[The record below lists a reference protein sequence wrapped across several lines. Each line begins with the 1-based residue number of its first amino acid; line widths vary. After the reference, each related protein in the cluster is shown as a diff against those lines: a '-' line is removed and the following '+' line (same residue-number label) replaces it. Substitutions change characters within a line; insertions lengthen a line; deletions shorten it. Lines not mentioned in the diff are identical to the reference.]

1 MKILLWLKCRT
12 SIKVLF
18 LFFNLYLS
26 VMLIYIQI
34 MNYQT
39 HSGRRQTSALLLIVS
54 AAQRSCLRL
63 SLWWLVPI
71 KTYNSRLIL
80 VLFMLPTWCI
90 VCELDEK
97 RWNTSHANL
106 NRSQG
111 VHKINILTIQKSC
124 VPIPFINMI
133 KIKCIYSLFNI
144 YILNLFCQHASF
156 YISVQKHLSW
166 TMVCFYN
173 PWVQLFFLM

>member
-1 MKILLWLKCRT
+1 
-12 SIKVLF
+12 
-18 LFFNLYLS
+18 
-26 VMLIYIQI
+26 MLIYIQI
-34 MNYQT
+34 MDYQT
-39 HSGRRQTSALLLIVS
+39 HSGRRQAWALLLIVS

-63 SLWWLVPI
+63 SLWWLVPIKTYNSRLILVPIKTYNSRLILVPI

-111 VHKINILTIQKSC
+111 VHKINILTMQKSC
-124 VPIPFINMI
+124 LPIPFINMI

-166 TMVCFYN
+166 TIVFFYN